1 MNIEN
6 EVFKRFSVNYKKLED
21 YGFKKN
27 GKVFILEK
35 NFLNNDFKAIIT
47 ISSNGKV
54 NGKVIENELDEE
66 YTLLRTEMI
75 GEFVGKVRE
84 AYKDVLIDIRKHCF
98 EPNYFIYD
106 QTNRI
111 NRYIKE
117 KYHNDPEFL
126 WDNSPGCGVYRNKLN
141 NKWYGIIMNV
151 NYSKLDNKTGEV
163 EIINVKLNEKE
174 IQELLKQNGFYKAYH
189 MNKVGWITIILNDT
203 LKDEVICSLIDK
215 SYNIINEAESW
226 LVPANPKYYDVIK
239 AFKESNEIIWKQS
252 SDIHVGDLVY
262 LYVGEP
268 YSKVMYK
275 CVALEVN
282 IPYDYKDS
290 NLTINRVMKIRLLEE
305 LDDRNYTFDYLKGIG
320 IRAIRGPRK
329 ISKDIVKLLK

>member
-6 EVFKRFSVNYKKLED
+6 DVFKRFSVNYKKLED

-27 GKVFILEK
+27 GNDYVLEK
-35 NFLNNDFKAIIT
+35 NFLNNDFKAIIS
-47 ISSNGKV
+47 ISSKGNV

-111 NRYIKE
+111 NSYIKE

-126 WDNSPGCGVYRNKLN
+126 WEKSPGCGVYRNKLN

-163 EIINVKLNEKE
+163 EIINVKLDEKE
-174 IQELLKQNGFYKAYH
+174 IQDLLKQNGFYKAYH

-239 AFKESNEIIWKQS
+239 AFKKSNEIIWKQS

-275 CVALEVN
+275 CVATEVN
-282 IPYDYKDS
+282 IPYDYEDG
-290 NLTINRVMKIRLLEE
+290 NLRINKVMKIKLLEE
-305 LDDRNYTFDYLKGIG
+305 LGDREYTFGYLNKIG
-320 IRAIRGPRK
+320 IKAIRGPRK
-329 ISKDIVKLLK
+329 ISERIVKMLK